1 MPDGLDTILGKEYY
15 EDGTK
20 LSGGEEQKVALAR
33 ALYRDAPIVV
43 LDEPT
48 AALDPIAEYE
58 VYTTFDSTIGNKTA
72 VFISHR
78 LSSCR
83 FCQRIAVFDE
93 GKLIQLGTHEG
104 LLSDSDGR
112 YHELWEAQASHY
124 RDEEKDDQVI
134 CQNGT

>member
-1 MPDGLDTILGKEYY
+1 
-15 EDGTK
+15 
-20 LSGGEEQKVALAR
+20 
-33 ALYRDAPIVV
+33 V

-58 VYTTFDSTIGNKTA
+58 VYTTFDKTIGNKTA

-83 FCQRIAVFDE
+83 FCQRIVVFDE
-93 GKLIQLGTHEG
+93 GSLIQLGTHES
-104 LLSDSDGR
+104 LLEDKSSR

-124 RDEEKDDQVI
+124 RDE
-134 CQNGT
+134 